1 MTALR
6 QQALELLADLLD
18 YPRGDMAG
26 RAASAER
33 IAHTAVPAAVPYF
46 RSFKEFAERT
56 PHGRLEEIYSALFDL
71 NPVFYPYA
79 GYQLF
84 GETYR
89 RSLFLVALKERYR
102 ERGFELAAP
111 ELPDRLAVLLRFAAG
126 NDDEADVIVREALI
140 PALQRMLRNPGEV
153 AGESPEA
160 TPADA
165 HRSHQLEGHSHG
177 EILRGGFLLAL
188 TEGGGTVSASPGRAA
203 YECLLHA
210 ALLLLDAL
218 WNSGGAGVALGET
231 SLGQAERG

>member
-1 MTALR
+1 MTTLR

-18 YPRGDMAG
+18 YPRGDLAG
-26 RAASAER
+26 RAEAAER
-33 IAHTAVPAAVPYF
+33 IAQSAEPAAVPYF

-89 RSLFLVALKERYR
+89 RSLFLLTLKERYR

-111 ELPDRLAVLLRFAAG
+111 ELPDRLAVLLRFAAEH
-126 NDDEADVIVREALI
+126 DEEADVIVCEALI
-140 PALQRMLRNPGEV
+140 PALRRVLRNPEEV

-160 TPADA
+160 APADA
-165 HRSHQLEGHSHG
+165 HQSHQLEGHSHG
-177 EILRGGFLLAL
+177 EILKGGFLLAL
-188 TEGGGTVSASPGRAA
+188 TEGGSVVSASSGRAA
-203 YECLLHA
+203 YECLLYA

-218 WNSGGAGVALGET
+218 WNARGAGVAQGET
-231 SLGQAERG
+231 TPAEEERG